1 MPNSKFGSFLRSKYT
16 SALTVVLLVQIGL
29 FYSSQRGDSMPLA
42 QPLSLF
48 PKQIQSWQM
57 LQEGVIEPDVQAV
70 LKADDLLSR
79 WYAGEE
85 GGANLFIAYFQTQ
98 RAQQAPHSPKN
109 CLPGSG
115 WQRVSAEVID
125 VPIADSGETIQV
137 NRYIVAKA
145 ENKSVVVYWYQSQSR
160 VVADEFKARFYL
172 VADSI
177 RYHRSDT
184 ALIRIVVPVV
194 NDNEAKATATATR
207 FTQAIYPLLRRY
219 LPS

>member
-1 MPNSKFGSFLRSKYT
+1 MPDTKVGFFLRSKYT
-16 SALTVVLLVQIGL
+16 RALTVVLLIQIWL
-29 FYSSQRGDSMPLA
+29 FYSSQRGDSMPLK
-42 QPLSLF
+42 QPLSFF
-48 PKQIQSWQM
+48 PKQFQTWQM
-57 LQEGVIEPDVQAV
+57 AQEGVIEPDVQAV

-79 WYAGEE
+79 WYVGRE

-115 WQRVSAEVID
+115 WQRVSSDVVD
-125 VPIADSGETIQV
+125 VPMMDGGQTIHV
-137 NRYIVAKA
+137 NRYIVQKG
-145 ENKSVVVYWYQSQSR
+145 ENKSVVVYWYQSQNR

-194 NDNEAKATATATR
+194 KDDEAQATATATH
-207 FTQAIYPLLRRY
+207 FTQALYPVLRQY